1 MLGLLVLLLLL
12 AAAAVRAIRGPV
24 WTLAISWGI
33 CLLPIALGLI
43 SYDYLGADESAFW
56 LVLAGVMLV
65 FLLGMVA
72 QCLRT
77 PTVVRSCGPAREEL
91 TSMELARA
99 LPGARVAWWI
109 ATAGI
114 TALLAD
120 FFLLEGAGLNDLA
133 ALRDTYIN
141 ADVSLLRQLSS
152 VATWACLYCYGF
164 ALFFRSRLRR
174 AGFALYLAPVIG
186 YFLVALFSAGRQ
198 AAMQILLTTVL
209 IMTVQYARGDVRAK
223 GSGGKLLA
231 LVIGVVIVSYMG
243 YVAIARNDSMI
254 SSDKVEVLAR
264 LFDFRLAP
272 WFDAAL
278 GMIGNGFRTTVIE
291 GLVYFSSSVA
301 LFSVFLE
308 IEFPAPTF
316 GAMTFPFVYRQME
329 WLTGIDVLGAL
340 EQKRMLINAA
350 GAMGFGW
357 TTGVSSYLMDFGRV
371 GAAAVLFLQGYYSS
385 FAWRRAVAGVGFNE
399 GMIAV
404 TTLLAVA
411 YLPFIPATSD
421 TNILLL
427 WLFCVAE
434 RFRRAR
440 MQSRW
445 AASLSA
451 VRATDDEVSG

>member
-12 AAAAVRAIRGPV
+12 ATIAARAIRGPV
-24 WTLAISWGI
+24 WTFAISWGI

-43 SYDYLGADESAFW
+43 RYDYIDADESSFW
-56 LVLAGVMLV
+56 LVLAAAMLI

-77 PTVVRSCGPAREEL
+77 PTVVHCSGLAREEL

-99 LPGARVAWWI
+99 LPAARVTWWI

-114 TALLAD
+114 TTLLAD

-164 ALFFRSRLRR
+164 ALFFRSRLGR

-198 AAMQILLTTVL
+198 AALQILLTTVF
-209 IMTVQYARGDVRAK
+209 IMVVQFARGDARATRR
-223 GSGGKLLA
+223 GGKLFALA
-231 LVIGVVIVSYMG
+231 TGVAMVSYMG
-243 YVAIARNDSMI
+243 YVAIARNDSMV

-264 LFDFRLAP
+264 FFDFQLAP

-278 GMIGNGFRTTVIE
+278 GLLGNGFRTTVIE
-291 GLVYFSSSVA
+291 GLVYFTSSVA

-308 IEFPAPTF
+308 IDFPSLTA

-340 EQKRMLINAA
+340 EQKRILISAA

-371 GAAAVLFLQGYYSS
+371 GAAVVLFVQGYYSS
-385 FAWRRAVAGVGFNE
+385 FAWRRAIAGVSFNE

-404 TTLLAVA
+404 ATLLAVA

-427 WLFCVAE
+427 WLFCIAE
-434 RFRRAR
+434 RFRRTR
-440 MQSRW
+440 MPSHR
-445 AASLSA
+445 APSA